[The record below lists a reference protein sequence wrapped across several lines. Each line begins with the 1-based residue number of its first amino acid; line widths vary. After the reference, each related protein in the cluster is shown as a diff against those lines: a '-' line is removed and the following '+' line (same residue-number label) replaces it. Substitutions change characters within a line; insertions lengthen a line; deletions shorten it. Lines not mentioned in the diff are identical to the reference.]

1 MNQKA
6 EELKAR
12 TKRFLLDII
21 CFVNELP
28 LTAAAR
34 EIGRQLLRAGMGVA
48 GNYRA
53 ACRSRS
59 HREFTARI
67 GVVLEEADESEL
79 WLDVLNESRL
89 PAVAVPSALLE
100 EGRALQ
106 FDLAVQCFEG
116 SPVLSFRTGEPLAHG
131 VLAYCAML
139 KAALREDRHVAAG
152 DGLDTPPHDFAF
164 Q

>member
-79 WLDVLNESRL
+79 WLDVLNESQL
-89 PAVAVPSALLE
+89 PGVAVPSALLE
-100 EGRALQ
+100 EGRALRRI
-106 FDLAVQCFEG
+106 FAA
-116 SPVLSFRTGEPLAHG
+116 SNRTARRSE
-131 VLAYCAML
+131 
-139 KAALREDRHVAAG
+139 R
-152 DGLDTPPHDFAF
+152 
-164 Q
+164 

>member
-6 EELKAR
+6 EALKAR

-21 CFVNELP
+21 RFVSELP
-28 LTAAAR
+28 STPTAQ
-34 EIGRQLLRAGMGVA
+34 EMSRQLLRAGMGVA

-79 WLDVLNESRL
+79 WLDVIDESKL
-89 PAVAVPSALLE
+89 SGVVVPSGLLE
-100 EGRALQ
+100 ESRALRQ
-106 FDLAVQCFEG
+106 IFVASNLTARR
-116 SPVLSFRTGEPLAHG
+116 S
-131 VLAYCAML
+131 
-139 KAALREDRHVAAG
+139 DR
-152 DGLDTPPHDFAF
+152 
-164 Q
+164 